1 MHVIQGKCSFDS
13 SQSGKLKIYGS
24 GTVSTS
30 SCMFRME
37 TNGETDHLQRGH
49 VETQTMQTA
58 DCADRADC
66 AEGPQ

>member
-1 MHVIQGKCSFDS
+1 MYVIQGKRSFDS

-37 TNGETDHLQRGH
+37 TNGETDHLQH
-49 VETQTMQTA
+49 DLFVDISYKFTLA
-58 DCADRADC
+58 
-66 AEGPQ
+66 